1 MDLPPYVILDKSVGQ
16 TPLAC
21 LEEWRRAAG
30 VAVSVPLT
38 YAGRLDPMASGKLL
52 ILIGEE
58 CKQKDSY
65 LNLDKVYNFSA
76 LLGIESDTH
85 DVLGRLRWE
94 EGGMRTGG
102 NGRGAGLTSSNPR
115 PAPTTLSAAL
125 TDITQKLTGKI
136 TLPYP
141 HFSSKTVAGKPLHQW
156 SLEGRLHE
164 INIPSK
170 TSTIYQL
177 TLTDITTDTRANFTT
192 KALTKI
198 NTIPPVTTASKQL
211 GDDFRRTDIRADWE
225 KFGDDNTLPTHYTIA
240 CFQCVCSSGTYMR
253 TLARMIGQQL
263 SPATPALAWS
273 IHRTALGQCDEQE
286 LEVLGSVE

>member
-102 NGRGAGLTSSNPR
+102 NGRGAG
-115 PAPTTLSAAL
+115 
-125 TDITQKLTGKI
+125 
-136 TLPYP
+136 
-141 HFSSKTVAGKPLHQW
+141 
-156 SLEGRLHE
+156 
-164 INIPSK
+164 
-170 TSTIYQL
+170 
-177 TLTDITTDTRANFTT
+177 FT
-192 KALTKI
+192 
-198 NTIPPVTTASKQL
+198 
-211 GDDFRRTDIRADWE
+211 
-225 KFGDDNTLPTHYTIA
+225 
-240 CFQCVCSSGTYMR
+240 
-253 TLARMIGQQL
+253 
-263 SPATPALAWS
+263 
-273 IHRTALGQCDEQE
+273 
-286 LEVLGSVE
+286 